1 MIFSF
6 FKSTKLA
13 QIFIAFLASIGILF
27 FSSNVEP
34 GILFFSSFL
43 IYFITFLL
51 CILIIS
57 KNLYYTDNNFSSL
70 AIIYFTFFLTESEI
84 KASDYLSS
92 FFLIFA
98 LRKMYLLTSEKRV
111 NAKLFDIGFWFA
123 ISVITSFYSILF
135 IPTLLLGIFLFFKI
149 NIKVL
154 LKVLTGSLAAI
165 LVFLFTNNIL
175 LGNELDINF
184 ITFPKIQF
192 HLQEYRFNLILF
204 FISVLFLFYVLK
216 NFSSNLKTRMYN
228 LFMIA
233 YFLNSLGL
241 VLTNNDLLIFLFFP
255 FLLSFSS
262 MISKLKR
269 KLIFEISLILIIFI
283 MHYL

>member
-13 QIFIAFLASIGILF
+13 QVSFAFLASISILF

-34 GILFFSSFL
+34 GILFFSSFI

-57 KNLYYTDNNFSSL
+57 KNLYYTNNNFSSL

-84 KASDYLSS
+84 KVSGYLSS

-123 ISVITSFYSILF
+123 ISVITSFYSILY

-154 LKVLTGSLAAI
+154 LKILTGSLAVI
-165 LVFLFTNNIL
+165 LVFLLTNNIL
-175 LGNELDINF
+175 LGNELNINF
-184 ITFPKIQF
+184 ITFSNIQF
-192 HLQEYRFNLILF
+192 SFHDNLFVLLYIT
-204 FISVLFLFYVLK
+204 VLFLFYTLK

-228 LFMIA
+228 LFMTA
-233 YFLNSLGL
+233 YFFNSLAL
-241 VLTNNDLLIFLFFP
+241 VLISKDLFIFLFLP
-255 FLLSFSS
+255 FLISFSNI
-262 MISKLKR
+262 ISKLKR
-269 KLIFEISLILIIFI
+269 KLLFEISLILIILI
-283 MHYL
+283 KYYL

>member
-13 QIFIAFLASIGILF
+13 QVSFAFLASISILF

-34 GILFFSSFL
+34 GILFFSSFI

-57 KNLYYTDNNFSSL
+57 KNLYYTNNNFSSL

-84 KASDYLSS
+84 KVSGYLSS

-123 ISVITSFYSILF
+123 ISVITSFYSILY

-154 LKVLTGSLAAI
+154 LKILTGSLAVI
-165 LVFLFTNNIL
+165 LVFLLTNNIL
-175 LGNELDINF
+175 LGNELNINF
-184 ITFPKIQF
+184 ITFSNIQF
-192 HLQEYRFNLILF
+192 SFHDNLFVLLYIT
-204 FISVLFLFYVLK
+204 VLFLFYTLK

-228 LFMIA
+228 LFMTA
-233 YFLNSLGL
+233 YFFNSLAL
-241 VLTNNDLLIFLFFP
+241 VLISKDLFIFLFLP
-255 FLLSFSS
+255 FLISFSNI
-262 MISKLKR
+262 ISKLKR
-269 KLIFEISLILIIFI
+269 KLLFEISLILIIFI
-283 MHYL
+283 KYYL

>member
-13 QIFIAFLASIGILF
+13 QISFASLTSISILF

-34 GILFFSSFL
+34 DILFFFSFL

-57 KNLYYTDNNFSSL
+57 KNLYYTNNNFSSL
-70 AIIYFTFFLTESEI
+70 AIICFTFFLTESEI
-84 KASDYLSS
+84 KISAYLSS

-123 ISVITSFYSILF
+123 ITVITSFYSILY

-154 LKVLTGSLAAI
+154 LKILTGSMAAI

-175 LGNELDINF
+175 LGNELNINF
-184 ITFPKIQF
+184 ITLSNIQF
-192 HLQEYRFNLILF
+192 SFHDNQFVLLLIT
-204 FISVLFLFYVLK
+204 VLFLFYTLK

-228 LFMIA
+228 LFMTA
-233 YFLNSLGL
+233 YFFNSLAL
-241 VLTNNDLLIFLFFP
+241 VLISKDLFIFLFLP
-255 FLLSFSS
+255 FLISFSNI
-262 MISKLKR
+262 ISKLKH
-269 KLIFEISLILIIFI
+269 KLLFEISLILIIFI
-283 MHYL
+283 KYYL

>member
-13 QIFIAFLASIGILF
+13 QISFAFLASISILF

-57 KNLYYTDNNFSSL
+57 KNLYYTNNNFSSL
-70 AIIYFTFFLTESEI
+70 ALIYFTFFLTESEI
-84 KASDYLSS
+84 NVSVYLSS

-98 LRKMYLLTSEKRV
+98 LRKMYLLTSEKMV
-111 NAKLFDIGFWFA
+111 NAKLFDIGFWFT
-123 ISVITSFYSILF
+123 ISVITSFHSILF
-135 IPTLLLGIFLFFKI
+135 IPTFLLGISLFSKI

-154 LKVLTGSLAAI
+154 LKVLIGSLAAI

-175 LGNELDINF
+175 LQNELDVNF
-184 ITFPKIQF
+184 ITFSKIQF
-192 HLQEYRFNLILF
+192 SFHDNKLILL
-204 FISVLFLFYVLK
+204 FITVLFLFYMLR
-216 NFSSNLKTRMYN
+216 NLSSNLKTRMYN
-228 LFMIA
+228 LFMTV
-233 YFLNSLGL
+233 YFFNSLAL
-241 VLTNNDLLIFLFFP
+241 VLISKDLFIFLFLP
-255 FLLSFSS
+255 FLISFSNI
-262 MISKLKR
+262 ISKLKPR
-269 KLIFEISLILIIFI
+269 LLFEISLTLLIF
-283 MHYL
+283 MKYYL

>member
-13 QIFIAFLASIGILF
+13 QISFAFIASISILF
-27 FSSNVEP
+27 FTSNVEP

-43 IYFITFLL
+43 IYLITFLL

-57 KNLYYTDNNFSSL
+57 KNLYYSSNNFSSL
-70 AIIYFTFFLTESEI
+70 ALLYFTFFLTESEI
-84 KASDYLSS
+84 NFSVYLSS

-123 ISVITSFYSILF
+123 ISVITSFHSILF
-135 IPTLLLGIFLFFKI
+135 IPTFLLGLFLFFKI

-175 LGNELDINF
+175 LENELDINF
-184 ITFPKIQF
+184 ITFSKIQF
-192 HLQEYRFNLILF
+192 SFHDIKLTLLF
-204 FISVLFLFYVLK
+204 ITLLFLFYMLR
-216 NFSSNLKTRMYN
+216 NFSSNLKTRMYD
-228 LFMIA
+228 LFMTV
-233 YFLNSLGL
+233 YFFNSLVL
-241 VLTNNDLLIFLFFP
+241 VLISKDLFIFLFLP
-255 FLLSFSS
+255 FLISFSNI
-262 MISKLKR
+262 ISKLKD
-269 KLIFEISLILIIFI
+269 KLLFEISLILIIF
-283 MHYL
+283 MKYYL

>member
-13 QIFIAFLASIGILF
+13 QISFAFLASISILF
-27 FSSNVEP
+27 FRSNVEP

-57 KNLYYTDNNFSSL
+57 KNLYYTNNNFSSL

-84 KASDYLSS
+84 KISVYLSS

-123 ISVITSFYSILF
+123 ISVITSFYSILY

-154 LKVLTGSLAAI
+154 LKILTGSLAAI

-175 LGNELDINF
+175 LGNELNINF
-184 ITFPKIQF
+184 ITFSNIQF
-192 HLQEYRFNLILF
+192 SFHDNQFVLLYIT
-204 FISVLFLFYVLK
+204 VLFLFYVLK

-228 LFMIA
+228 LFMTV
-233 YFLNSLGL
+233 YFFNSLAV
-241 VLTNNDLLIFLFFP
+241 VLISKDLFIFLFLP
-255 FLLSFSS
+255 FLISFSNI
-262 MISKLKR
+262 ISKLKD
-269 KLIFEISLILIIFI
+269 KLLFEISLILIIFI
-283 MHYL
+283 KYYL

>member
-13 QIFIAFLASIGILF
+13 QISFASLTSISILF

-34 GILFFSSFL
+34 DILFFFSFL

-57 KNLYYTDNNFSSL
+57 KNLYYTNNNFSSL

-84 KASDYLSS
+84 KVSGYLSS

-123 ISVITSFYSILF
+123 ITVITSFYSILY

-154 LKVLTGSLAAI
+154 LKILTGSLAAI

-175 LGNELDINF
+175 LGNELNINF
-184 ITFPKIQF
+184 ITLSNIQF
-192 HLQEYRFNLILF
+192 SFHDNQFVLLLIT
-204 FISVLFLFYVLK
+204 VLFLFYTLK

-228 LFMIA
+228 LFMTA
-233 YFLNSLGL
+233 YFFNSLAL
-241 VLTNNDLLIFLFFP
+241 VLISKDLFIFLFLP
-255 FLLSFSS
+255 FLISFSNI
-262 MISKLKR
+262 ISKLKH
-269 KLIFEISLILIIFI
+269 KLLFEISLILIIFI
-283 MHYL
+283 KYYL

>member
-13 QIFIAFLASIGILF
+13 QISFAFLASISILF

-34 GILFFSSFL
+34 DILFFSSFL

-57 KNLYYTDNNFSSL
+57 KNLYYTNNNFSSL

-84 KASDYLSS
+84 KISVYLSS

-98 LRKMYLLTSEKRV
+98 LRKMYLLTSERRV

-123 ISVITSFYSILF
+123 ITVITSFYSILY

-154 LKVLTGSLAAI
+154 LKILTGSLAAI

-175 LGNELDINF
+175 LGNELNINF
-184 ITFPKIQF
+184 ITLSNIQF
-192 HLQEYRFNLILF
+192 SFHDNQF
-204 FISVLFLFYVLK
+204 VLLYITVVFLFYVLK

-228 LFMIA
+228 LFMTA
-233 YFLNSLGL
+233 YFFNSLAV
-241 VLTNNDLLIFLFFP
+241 VLISKDLFIFLFLP
-255 FLLSFSS
+255 FLISFSNI
-262 MISKLKR
+262 ISKLKH
-269 KLIFEISLILIIFI
+269 KLLFEISLILIIFI
-283 MHYL
+283 KYYL